1 VDTTGLWDALADAEA
16 KATFFVIAGRAAHQ
30 QLLGRM
36 LREGH
41 TVGVHYT
48 IIHAV
53 ASTARARGTMLRAL
67 APGTGRG

>member
-1 VDTTGLWDALADAEA
+1 MPEA
-16 KATFFVIAGRAAHQ
+16 KATFFVIPGRAAAHQ

-48 IIHAV
+48 MIHAV

-67 APGTGRG
+67 APGTERG